1 MTRKMVV
8 AALAILTAALAP
20 RAQARPYLMLSADRT
35 GFKAMDLG
43 DIHQQG
49 VDSAQATVIAA
60 PLAGVAYGDK
70 RAALMKQRV
79 EFQCLGDRWRL
90 ISVIYADAKEVQLAS
105 DAETSA
111 WQPLEG
117 DPLLLAAKDAACLRR
132 FKASL
137 VSRDL
142 NLGDIVVN
150 YHKAWGTAA
159 AEPLTERE
167 AQKRLYEANHCADT
181 PGHTVC

>member
-1 MTRKMVV
+1 MTRKMVA